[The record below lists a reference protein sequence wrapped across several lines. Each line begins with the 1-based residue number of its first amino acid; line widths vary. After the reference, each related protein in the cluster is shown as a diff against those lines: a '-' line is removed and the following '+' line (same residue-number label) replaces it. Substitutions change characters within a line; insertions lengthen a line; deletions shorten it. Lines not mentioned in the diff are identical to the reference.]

1 MKILYLT
8 TSFESLT
15 LTFVAREINALRAL
29 GTEISLLGL
38 RRGANFTA
46 AEPECDISGCL
57 HLYPVSGPKMLV
69 ATLGCAISRPR
80 RFFRAVRAALVSTL
94 DGPRVKL
101 KLLYQLAAAMTKVA
115 AVEAAGITH
124 IHAHLASPPG
134 NVAMFLGLLT
144 GIPYSFTGH
153 AADLYRAPEALDVKL
168 ELAAGAVAISEYN
181 LAHYRRLHPGLRR
194 AEVIH
199 CGVDPDRFAFRR
211 REACGDP
218 LRILAVGRAAEKK
231 GFVHLLEAL
240 ALLDRE
246 GMAWTGHLVGD
257 GPLLADLRRRA
268 AELGLDRLELT
279 GALQQPRI
287 RELLD
292 RADVFV
298 LPCVQAADGDI
309 DGIPVALMEA
319 MACGCPVISTRVSG
333 IPELVVD
340 GETGL
345 LADPADPAGL
355 ADALSRIANEPEL
368 VAALSVAGREHVAS
382 AFNQRTEA
390 HRLLDFFKAM
400 HQDRI
405 KE

>member
-15 LTFVAREINALRAL
+15 LTFVAREINALRRL
-29 GTEISLLGL
+29 GADIALLGL
-38 RRGANFTA
+38 RRGAAFAA
-46 AEPECDISGCL
+46 AEPECDISGCM
-57 HLYPVSGPKMLV
+57 HLYPVSAPRML
-69 ATLGCAISRPR
+69 AASLGCAAGRPR
-80 RFFRAVRAALVSTL
+80 RFFRAVRAALASPL
-94 DGPRVKL
+94 DGPRTKL
-101 KLLYQLAAAMTKVA
+101 KLLYQLGAAAAKIA
-115 AVEAAGITH
+115 AVEAAGVDH

-153 AADLYRAPEALDVKL
+153 AADLYREPEALDVKL
-168 ELAAGAVAISEYN
+168 KLAAGVVAISEYN

-211 REACGDP
+211 REACGEP

-246 GMAWTGHLVGD
+246 NVAWTGHLVGD
-257 GPLLADLRRRA
+257 GPLLPDLRVRA

-319 MACGCPVISTRVSG
+319 MACGCPVVSTRVSG

-345 LADPADPAGL
+345 LADPADPRGL
-355 ADALSRIANEPEL
+355 ADAVKRLVADPEL
-368 VAALSVAGREHVAS
+368 TAYLSAAGREHVA
-382 AFNQRTEA
+382 ARFNQDVEA
-390 HRLLDFFKAM
+390 RRLLDFFRAM
-400 HQDRI
+400 HREPE

>member
-1 MKILYLT
+1 MT

-29 GTEISLLGL
+29 GAEISLLGL
-38 RRGANFTA
+38 RRGANFKA
-46 AEPECDISGCL
+46 AEPECDVTGCAY
-57 HLYPVSGPKMLV
+57 LYPAPPLSLIAGVLRAVCG
-69 ATLGCAISRPR
+69 RPR
-80 RFFRAVRAALVSTL
+80 RFGRALRAAFASPRDSL
-94 DGPRVKL
+94 RVKF
-101 KLLYQLAAAMTKVA
+101 KLLYQLAAATTKVA

-144 GIPYSFTGH
+144 GVPYSFTGH
-153 AADLYRAPEALDVKL
+153 AADLYREPEAVDTKL
-168 ELAAGAVAISEYN
+168 RLAAGAVAISEYN
-181 LAHYRRLHPGLRR
+181 LRHYRGVYPELQRS
-194 AEVIH
+194 AVIH
-199 CGVDPDRFAFRR
+199 CGVDPEAFPFRAR
-211 REACGDP
+211 VESGRP
-218 LRILAVGRAAEKK
+218 LRVLAVGRAAEKK
-231 GFVHLLEAL
+231 GYVHLLEAL
-240 ALLDRE
+240 ALISAR
-246 GMAWTGHLVGD
+246 GVPWTGDLVGD
-257 GPLLADLRRRA
+257 GPFLDGLRKRAKELKLDQLAMP
-268 AELGLDRLELT
+268 

-298 LPCVQAADGDI
+298 LPCVKAVDGDI

-345 LADPADPAGL
+345 LVDPADPEGL
-355 ADALSRIANEPEL
+355 AEALSRIANEPEL
-368 VAALSVAGREHVAS
+368 VTALSTAGRGHVAS

-390 HRLLDFFKAM
+390 RRLLDFFEAM